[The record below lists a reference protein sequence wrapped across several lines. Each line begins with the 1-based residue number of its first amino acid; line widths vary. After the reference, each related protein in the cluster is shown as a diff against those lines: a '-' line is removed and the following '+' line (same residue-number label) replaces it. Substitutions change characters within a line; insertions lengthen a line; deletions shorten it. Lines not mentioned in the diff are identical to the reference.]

1 MKKGYRKLLLYA
13 GAIVLVLAAL
23 VFVQD
28 FLAKKDAEAEAA
40 SGRKYAPM
48 AEKDDP
54 LYQKYLELHPEKEI
68 LLVCTGDLNEDGE
81 NELVVI
87 YRADKSG
94 ACESVVLVRSEDGA
108 WYETPP
114 TPAPREHQ
122 KMRFFNMDKKDEQE
136 LLITGDKDGEVGYAI
151 YRLIDGELINLF
163 GEGMEDCC

>member
-54 LYQKYLELHPEKEI
+54 L
-68 LLVCTGDLNEDGE
+68 
-81 NELVVI
+81 
-87 YRADKSG
+87 
-94 ACESVVLVRSEDGA
+94 
-108 WYETPP
+108 
-114 TPAPREHQ
+114 
-122 KMRFFNMDKKDEQE
+122 
-136 LLITGDKDGEVGYAI
+136 
-151 YRLIDGELINLF
+151 
-163 GEGMEDCC
+163 